1 MSSGFYNLISYWLHL
16 VRFPIFYDSSKFS
29 IISLTK
35 GVKLRTIAIESL
47 LFWKCKYCC
56 CCKEALKHY
65 FFFFYWLLFQNCQ
78 AFLCKD
84 LVFKNTCK
92 SFWSKEILY
101 EPCSILKMNGCCRP
115 LKFKNNFASFQC
127 LVSAKLKSY
136 FRYLLL
142 WCSSPAKLKQQKTTT
157 KLVTTAKPNFLLVP
171 KSLDDDQSKM
181 LLFAFRLIVYWV
193 FMGLPLLDDQTFGY
207 QSINKTSFDETL
219 EELL

>member
-1 MSSGFYNLISYWLHL
+1 MFSQKYLTLKTFGLFICNLLKKLLEKTRTNSKEFWKIRKTARLIIRNSI
-16 VRFPIFYDSSKFS
+16 RFEGKIIRFIRFEKFS
-29 IISLTK
+29 IRLIRK
-35 GVKLRTIAIESL
+35 
-47 LFWKCKYCC
+47 
-56 CCKEALKHY
+56 Y
-65 FFFFYWLLFQNCQ
+65 FFNSKNSIKINSKFVRF
-78 AFLCKD
+78 D
-84 LVFKNTCK
+84 LTPPL
-92 SFWSKEILY
+92 ER
-101 EPCSILKMNGCCRP
+101 CCRP